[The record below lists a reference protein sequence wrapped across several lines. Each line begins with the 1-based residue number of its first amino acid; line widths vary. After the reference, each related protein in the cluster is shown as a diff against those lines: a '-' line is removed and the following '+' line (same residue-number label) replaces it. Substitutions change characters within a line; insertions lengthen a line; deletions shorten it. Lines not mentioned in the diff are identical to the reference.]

1 VRLLEFVV
9 NLKLNNKGDKM
20 NSYAVTFVADYFCLR
35 MTVEANDEEMAITR
49 ASEIMESTYGWDI
62 MAVSTVDIEVEEF

>member
-1 VRLLEFVV
+1 
-9 NLKLNNKGDKM
+9 M